1 VSDYTALYPALSTVL
16 SHIEAS
22 IQAEQIF
29 CSIVTEM
36 TYLPAFKDQPP
47 LRQLHRENYETSYHR
62 NTAAGNLQR
71 FLTGSGSS
79 EERLILMTVE
89 CLLETHEHDR
99 KAEDYLSQMKPASSA
114 DARWLEAAGK
124 WHKRRKQH
132 LKHAAR
138 TLRAAIGETLWS
150 KGAALVT

>member
-1 VSDYTALYPALSTVL
+1 MSDYTALYPALSTVL

-22 IQAEQIF
+22 IHAEQIF

-36 TYLPAFKDQPP
+36 TYLPAFQDQPP
-47 LRQLHRENYETSYHR
+47 LRKLHSENYETSYHR

-71 FLTGSGSS
+71 LLTGSGSS

-89 CLLETHEHDR
+89 CLLEAREHDQ
-99 KAEDYLSQMKPASSA
+99 KAEDYLSQIKPSSSA

-124 WHKRRKQH
+124 WQKRRKQH

-138 TLRAAIGETLWS
+138 TLRPAIGEKLWN